1 MSLGSKCKGNWLS
14 ILLAKQ
20 DQGSL
25 VLLGEG
31 GWYGAILQE
40 APGPQGWWVSYLR
53 YWLKGE
59 AKDPL
64 FMDNKYWGINHIKKI
79 KV

>member
-1 MSLGSKCKGNWLS
+1 M
-14 ILLAKQ
+14 LLAKQ

-40 APGPQGWWVSYLR
+40 APGPQGWWVSHLR
-53 YWLKGE
+53 YWLKGGS
-59 AKDPL
+59 KRSSL
-64 FMDNKYWGINHIKKI
+64 YG
-79 KV
+79 